1 MAGAKRSQE
10 HENAQHAENIVL
22 VDIEGTTTSISF
34 VKETLFPYVRAN
46 LKDFVEKKWEDAEF
60 KENVEKLKEQA
71 KKDEADKIE
80 GLIPITGESPEELKE
95 SLMKNILWQMDNDRK
110 TGALKQLQ
118 GHIWRDGY
126 KTGAIKG
133 HLYEDVP
140 KAFEAWTKNG
150 QKVYVYSSGS
160 VEAQK
165 LLFGHSEHGDLLK
178 YFSGY
183 FDTEVGTKQ
192 DAASYKNIITKI
204 GCEPSNIL
212 FLTDIANEAKA
223 AIESGMASV
232 LVVREGNAALT
243 SEDKSKYTV
252 IQSFLDLTF
261 QNASK
266 RQKIE
271 EANES
276 EKEEVKKVEEPRATV
291 DEPMETVENDAT
303 TTESEKKVEK
313 EPKAKT
319 AIADA
324 KQESKPA
331 DSVSVETKKDVTPM
345 ECETTVEPEKS
356 SIESEEVCTKKEV
369 SASTA
374 SQASTSEVEVKPAT
388 DAKIVETKA
397 EEKVEL
403 KSVESTASDA
413 DEKKKT
419 DSAAD
424 KINEASKK
432 IESKIETDVDK
443 KETNTV
449 DKTKEPAQ
457 SEDGIKVDGK
467 VEEIKE
473 QTATKSEDKTPE
485 EKTPSVVEEA
495 KQNGDS
501 KSETTESTSKTNVAT
516 VGVNGGVKNENTTSP
531 SAEVK
536 ESEKVTV
543 ESAKSD
549 VAVDAEPAKL
559 ESAKEEEKVTEEVV
573 EKKLNGNTPTTTDKD
588 GITAEKTHRNGVNEE
603 KKQNGDDDS
612 MTDKESIKVKKV
624 VDSIAD
630 GAGEPDVVPP
640 VAVVAATS

>member
-10 HENAQHAENIVL
+10 HENAQHEENIVL

-46 LKDFVEKKWEDAEF
+46 LKDYIEKKWEEAEF

-80 GLIPITGESPEELKE
+80 GLIPITGESPEELKA
-95 SLMKNILWQMDNDRK
+95 SLLKNILWQMDNDRK

-126 KTGAIKG
+126 KSGAIKG

-140 KAFEAWTKNG
+140 KALEAWTKNG
-150 QKVYVYSSGS
+150 RKVYVYSSGS

-223 AIESGMASV
+223 AIESGMGSV

-243 SEDKSKYTV
+243 SDDKSKYTV
-252 IQSFLDLTF
+252 IQSFQDLTF
-261 QNASK
+261 QNAPK

-271 EANES
+271 ETNES

-291 DEPMETVENDAT
+291 DEPMDTVENNAT
-303 TTESEKKVEK
+303 TNESEKKVEK

-331 DSVSVETKKDVTPM
+331 DNVPLTETKKDTTPM

-356 SIESEEVCTKKEV
+356 SKESEEVCTKKEV
-369 SASTA
+369 TASTV
-374 SQASTSEVEVKPAT
+374 SQASTSEVDAKPAT
-388 DAKIVETKA
+388 DTKTVETKV

-403 KSVESTASDA
+403 KSVESSTSNAE
-413 DEKKKT
+413 EKKKT
-419 DSAAD
+419 DSAD
-424 KINEASKK
+424 KVNDASKK

-443 KETNTV
+443 KETNTD

-457 SEDGIKVDGK
+457 SEDGPKVDGK

-485 EKTPSVVEEA
+485 EKTPSVVEEV

-516 VGVNGGVKNENTTSP
+516 AGVNGGVKNENTSP

-559 ESAKEEEKVTEEVV
+559 EPAKEDEKVTEEVV

-588 GITAEKTHRNGVNEE
+588 GVTAEKTHRNGVNEE